1 MLKERDTILCLHN
14 VTRGKS
20 LFLTSFFMAH
30 LFPKATEYDYN
41 DVRRWT
47 KNIDIFEYDKIFI
60 PINISNGHWTLAVIS
75 MQLLEIKY
83 YDSLNGNGMN
93 YKNVLQRWVGDEAAD
108 KKNILDYDVSQINL
122 NPNMP
127 AVPQQSNYVDCGV
140 FTIVCADF
148 LSDNLNL
155 SYNQTNIP
163 LFRNKI
169 GMSIIR
175 GSLNY

>member
-1 MLKERDTILCLHN
+1 
-14 VTRGKS
+14 
-20 LFLTSFFMAH
+20 MAH

-93 YKNVLQRWVGDEAAD
+93 
-108 KKNILDYDVSQINL
+108 
-122 NPNMP
+122 
-127 AVPQQSNYVDCGV
+127 
-140 FTIVCADF
+140 
-148 LSDNLNL
+148 
-155 SYNQTNIP
+155 
-163 LFRNKI
+163 
-169 GMSIIR
+169 
-175 GSLNY
+175 